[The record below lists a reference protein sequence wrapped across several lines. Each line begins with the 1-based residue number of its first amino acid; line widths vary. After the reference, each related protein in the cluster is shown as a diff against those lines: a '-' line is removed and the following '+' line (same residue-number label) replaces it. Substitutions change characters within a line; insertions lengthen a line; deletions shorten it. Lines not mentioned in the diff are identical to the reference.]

1 MLESNS
7 LRDNRCDSSRTMSRG
22 AAAPLFN
29 PSSRRRHRTDRSPM
43 PRKLHCIHKRN
54 RPPASARSA
63 QTDLEC
69 VTYVSGTNCYPCVR
83 SGHGIF
89 WWTTWDS
96 NPRPPHCERGAL
108 PTELVAHYHKRAKP
122 TTASCAD
129 EQLQYSRCPQPNS
142 TPLYSKKCA
151 TSGTGERPKTPDI
164 LSPRPTPNGLPKSSS
179 IPAG

>member
-83 SGHGIF
+83 SGHFKLWCGEG
-89 WWTTWDS
+89 DL
-96 NPRPPHCERGAL
+96 NPHEITP
-108 PTELVAHYHKRAKP
+108 
-122 TTASCAD
+122 ASTSTYPKHPVRRI
-129 EQLQYSRCPQPNS
+129 YSGLRRYFRSHRVPSRISIGTNTSQNLCRQPVVV
-142 TPLYSKKCA
+142 
-151 TSGTGERPKTPDI
+151 GGE
-164 LSPRPTPNGLPKSSS
+164 
-179 IPAG
+179 A

>member
-83 SGHGIF
+83 SGQPEASRQGRDLHLRFETPEG
-89 WWTTWDS
+89 
-96 NPRPPHCERGAL
+96 PVLLAPA
-108 PTELVAHYHKRAKP
+108 LVAQITVCDTVNALRDWFMP
-122 TTASCAD
+122 TLPIDANRLASD
-129 EQLQYSRCPQPNS
+129 MSRKIS
-142 TPLYSKKCA
+142 
-151 TSGTGERPKTPDI
+151 R
-164 LSPRPTPNGLPKSSS
+164 
-179 IPAG
+179 